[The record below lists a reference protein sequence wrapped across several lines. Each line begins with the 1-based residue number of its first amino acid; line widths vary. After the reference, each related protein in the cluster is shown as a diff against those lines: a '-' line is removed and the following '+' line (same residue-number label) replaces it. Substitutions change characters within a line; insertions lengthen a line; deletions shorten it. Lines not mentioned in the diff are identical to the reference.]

1 MGLEQLWVCILA
13 GVRRKL
19 LARDDLL
26 HFDEFVNFSNELL
39 AIARANASI
48 GNVYHLVIDEKV
60 DFGMEEVI
68 GCFRLR
74 GGVFELVLGSH
85 QKRDELWL

>member
-1 MGLEQLWVCILA
+1 M
-13 GVRRKL
+13 
-19 LARDDLL
+19 D
-26 HFDEFVNFSNELL
+26 
-39 AIARANASI
+39 
-48 GNVYHLVIDEKV
+48 HLVIDEKV

-85 QKRDELWL
+85 QKRDELWLSDVQESCKLRQWHCGVQLEVPSCAG